1 MYVSMCC
8 GNINMSPVQ
17 VNLLKRFVSDFKNK
31 ILIIVVI
38 VLTHSIH
45 WSVLLYSYRFVNYY
59 FFIEYPL
66 IKSPLVPAEVPVW
79 DFCYPLDIL
88 MSWQIPPKL
97 TIIDGYCERGRQAI
111 LAVFREFLRLEW
123 YVYTLHRFHVQG
135 KFSRGYWQWI
145 DIFYLNTVYLEKHV
159 FTQIVKSD
167 WCLLWII
174 RITFPPNFVYF
185 WASIIFR
192 PFWTHFMA
200 KT

>member
-97 TIIDGYCERGRQAI
+97 TIIDGYCERGRPGFRRRRQTGHFGRFSGI
-111 LAVFREFLRLEW
+111 SQVRVICLHFTPLPRPGEVF
-123 YVYTLHRFHVQG
+123 
-135 KFSRGYWQWI
+135 
-145 DIFYLNTVYLEKHV
+145 
-159 FTQIVKSD
+159 
-167 WCLLWII
+167 
-174 RITFPPNFVYF
+174 
-185 WASIIFR
+185 
-192 PFWTHFMA
+192 
-200 KT
+200 